1 MDHLARRPS
10 PVQVIAGAFCWLL
23 TAVWFVLQ
31 PVVAGAWPRPYD
43 YVTDPVSD
51 LGAVGCR
58 TAAGRGGL
66 ATRYVCSPW
75 HLSWNAI
82 FVACGLLIIV
92 GAVLL
97 RGCWPRRALTKAGN
111 VLLVTSG
118 AGLIIVGLF
127 PEDDA
132 FLVHAVA
139 AVVQIPAQGVA
150 LLLLGIGLVSSR
162 RGLAV
167 WTLACA
173 AIALAGTVIFFSP
186 LSGAVGYG
194 LAERLA
200 LAPFMAWLVVTG
212 AILLGS
218 EHRGRDWARSGR

>member
-1 MDHLARRPS
+1 M
-10 PVQVIAGAFCWLL
+10 
-23 TAVWFVLQ
+23 
-31 PVVAGAWPRPYD
+31 
-43 YVTDPVSD
+43 
-51 LGAVGCR
+51 
-58 TAAGRGGL
+58 
-66 ATRYVCSPW
+66 
-75 HLSWNAI
+75 
-82 FVACGLLIIV
+82 ACGLLIIV
-92 GAVLL
+92 GVVLL
-97 RGCWPRRALTKAGN
+97 RGYWPRRALTRAGN

-186 LSGAVGYG
+186 LSGAVGYRLARASPAGAVHG
-194 LAERLA
+194 LAG
-200 LAPFMAWLVVTG
+200 V
-212 AILLGS
+212 
-218 EHRGRDWARSGR
+218 HRGNPSRLGAPRPGLGTIGAVVVRG

>member
-1 MDHLARRPS
+1 MTRHRPGQRPRGRRLPYRRRP
-10 PVQVIAGAFCWLL
+10 G
-23 TAVWFVLQ
+23 
-31 PVVAGAWPRPYD
+31 RPG
-43 YVTDPVSD
+43 DP
-51 LGAVGCR
+51 LR
-58 TAAGRGGL
+58 
-66 ATRYVCSPW
+66 
-75 HLSWNAI
+75 
-82 FVACGLLIIV
+82 
-92 GAVLL
+92 LL
-97 RGCWPRRALTKAGN
+97 RLAPRLERDLRGLRPVDHRRRSAALRLLARRALTRAGN

-200 LAPFMAWLVVTG
+200 LAPFMAWLVFTG
-212 AILLGS
+212 AMLLGS
-218 EHRGRDWARSGR
+218 EHRGRDWARLGSGARMRVTNQGGGPDMLLPARSKVRRR